1 VSAHPTEA
9 VIDLAGLRRNLRK
22 IQERLTRPCEV
33 LAVVKANA
41 YGHGAPAVA
50 RCLAEQGVGHFGVAF
65 LEEGLALRRAGITQ
79 PILVLAGFTPE
90 QVEPLLEH
98 GLTPVVAHHAQLEWL
113 APAAA
118 RREPVPIHLKVDT
131 GMGRLGILPAEVPA
145 ALARIQRTPGLVL
158 AGMMSHFS
166 EEELGDSRAA
176 DEQLALFEKA
186 LEQARGL
193 LGGTGGSR
201 AARAAGD
208 PAPSDFLA
216 HIANSAAIFNYP
228 RAWLNMVRPGII
240 LYGYLPP
247 GIRWAGPQFEP
258 ILTLRTRLTSVKR
271 VPAGTPISYGRTF
284 TTKRESVIGVL
295 PIGYADGFSR
305 ALSNHGAVLV
315 RGRRAP
321 IVGRV
326 CMDMTMIDLTE
337 VDGAAAGDTAV
348 MIGRQ
353 GQDAITADEIA
364 RLTGTICYEV
374 LCGIGPRIPRIY
386 TGAAEDS
393 ALA

>member
-1 VSAHPTEA
+1 MNAHPTQA
-9 VIDLAGLRRNLRK
+9 VIDLAALRRNLRK
-22 IQERLTRPCEV
+22 VQARLTRPCAI

-50 RCLAEQGVGHFGVAF
+50 RCLAEAGVSHFGVAF
-65 LEEGLALRRAGITQ
+65 LEEGLALRGAGITQ
-79 PILVLAGFTPE
+79 PILVLAGFTSE
-90 QVEPLLEH
+90 QVEPLLAH
-98 GLTPVVAHHAQLEWL
+98 ALTPVVAHLDQIDWL
-113 APAAA
+113 TPAAA
-118 RREPVPIHLKVDT
+118 RRGGAPIHLKIDT
-131 GMGRLGILPAEVPA
+131 GMGRLGILPADVPA

-176 DEQLALFEKA
+176 DDQLALFEKA
-186 LEQARGL
+186 LAHARP
-193 LGGTGGSR
+193 R
-201 AARAAGD
+201 AGFP
-208 PAPSDFLA
+208 PAPNFLA

-228 RAWLNMVRPGII
+228 RAWLDMVRPGII

-247 GIRWAGPQFEP
+247 GIRWTGPQFEP

-271 VPAGTPISYGRTF
+271 VPPGSPISYGRTF
-284 TTKRESVIGVL
+284 TTARESVIGVL
-295 PIGYADGFSR
+295 PIGYADGLSR
-305 ALSNHGAVLV
+305 ALSNRGAALV

-337 VDGAAAGDTAV
+337 IDGVATGDEAV
-348 MIGRQ
+348 LIGR
-353 GQDAITADEIA
+353 GGREEITADEIA
-364 RLTGTICYEV
+364 RLSGTICYEV
-374 LCGIGPRIPRIY
+374 LCGIGPRVSRVY
-386 TGAAEDS
+386 TGATETG